1 VRFSTVSAES
11 VSLAVKI
18 STSERDKKK
27 IKGDFRNEIN
37 IAQQIDRPLVMP
49 RRPLVIPRKTGASST
64 AI

>member
-1 VRFSTVSAES
+1 VRFSTVSAEP

>member
-37 IAQQIDRPLVMP
+37 IAQQIDRPLVVP